1 MAKCKFDDIQYC
13 SLQVLNK
20 LRVILILN
28 PSFADDT
35 RRLFRTR
42 IMKAFETLLHRT
54 SDGGATGQ
62 QFLLVLFAFV
72 LAFTQEAVL

>member
-1 MAKCKFDDIQYC
+1 
-13 SLQVLNK
+13 
-20 LRVILILN
+20 
-28 PSFADDT
+28 
-35 RRLFRTR
+35 
-42 IMKAFETLLHRT
+42 MKAFETLLHRT